1 MRSGISAALGLTL
14 LVACSAIDFARAE
27 DARQPCAVLAVDAR
41 AIASSY
47 TTEV

>member
-1 MRSGISAALGLTL
+1 LLKFAAASANIA
-14 LVACSAIDFARAE
+14 
-27 DARQPCAVLAVDAR
+27 QAVRGFGRDAVDAR